1 MIDFCIENERLYEIL
16 DIRSQYKVK
25 LFFEPFDRY
34 LFKKKIENFINK
46 YEPKLIIQP
55 NDTNVYNDLIVKIA
69 KKKKIK
75 TLGLQWAV
83 TAQEEFYFKN
93 RFTKNLKNIKGIPLY
108 RIVLNN
114 FLNKFFGILHFPL
127 LHFLGVYSNHKLSL
141 GQGNS
146 DAFGVI
152 NKFTKNLLI
161 KQGVNE
167 RKLIIIGSLHY
178 DDALKTSR
186 FKSKSDLREKYKIAN
201 NDISIVY
208 FSQPF
213 YKKDITILSLN
224 DQLNYLDDLIK
235 NIESFFKEKSKN
247 YKLIIKLHPAES
259 LEDYQIYVK
268 RENVILL
275 EHTDNYEL
283 LLLSDL
289 CISQHST
296 ILQAAIVMRK
306 PIISLN
312 ILDLE
317 ATRILSKVIGI
328 KKTINSWAEF
338 KEALEILEDSNYT
351 SLNNISF
358 DNVII
363 DERSYYRIKKLI
375 KTLIS
380 N

>member
-1 MIDFCIENERLYEIL
+1 MQNAGHLQAFRIACN
-16 DIRSQYKVK
+16 S
-25 LFFEPFDRY
+25 
-34 LFKKKIENFINK
+34 
-46 YEPKLIIQP
+46 KLIIKPLQISEEICSGKRG
-55 NDTNVYNDLIVKIA
+55 DYKI
-69 KKKKIK
+69 
-75 TLGLQWAV
+75 LV
-83 TAQEEFYFKN
+83 FY
-93 RFTKNLKNIKGIPLY
+93 
-108 RIVLNN
+108 
-114 FLNKFFGILHFPL
+114 
-127 LHFLGVYSNHKLSL
+127 
-141 GQGNS
+141 
-146 DAFGVI
+146 
-152 NKFTKNLLI
+152 NLL
-161 KQGVNE
+161 E
-167 RKLIIIGSLHY
+167 LPR
-178 DDALKTSR
+178 
-186 FKSKSDLREKYKIAN
+186 
-201 NDISIVY
+201 
-208 FSQPF
+208 
-213 YKKDITILSLN
+213 
-224 DQLNYLDDLIK
+224 
-235 NIESFFKEKSKN
+235 N

-268 RENVILL
+268 SENVILL
-275 EHTDNYEL
+275 EHADNYEL
-283 LLLSDL
+283 ILLSDL

-363 DERSYYRIKKLI
+363 DERCYDRIKKLI